1 MTASTPEEELTAF
14 LAKHPDTK
22 SVDAFLVDINGKAFG
37 KRHQV
42 ADLETIVTKGSSI
55 CEAMQLTDI
64 NGIAWDTAGR
74 GFADGDPD
82 GPTVMVPGTL
92 QPVPWA
98 GEARAQCLMRF
109 WDDGPLWFEPRAVL
123 ELIVERYQSLGLKP
137 VTAIEI
143 EFYLIDP
150 ARDAA
155 GGPTPALAPGARH
168 AAAQGNVFN
177 MAELDAFSTIIDA
190 IHVACTAQGVPVTTI
205 IKEYGPGQY
214 EINLAHLADPIA
226 AADHAALLR
235 RTVTGVAQAQGMEA
249 TFMAKPYGPD
259 SGSGMQVNLSFEDE
273 SGAGVFGGPGGDAI
287 LANVIGGMQSMQA
300 ETMAIFAPNLN
311 AFRRFEPDQF
321 TPVTSDWGED
331 NRSVAFR
338 VPAASGPARR
348 VEHRIAGADANPYLV
363 MAAVLAAAHH
373 GITNKLTPTPM
384 VSGNAGAEVDP
395 DLPLTLWSALDRM
408 AAGAT
413 LPDYFEQRYID
424 AYIHAKQ
431 AEFDAFMADIHPR
444 EHEWYL

>member
-1 MTASTPEEELTAF
+1 
-14 LAKHPDTK
+14 
-22 SVDAFLVDINGKAFG
+22 
-37 KRHQV
+37 
-42 ADLETIVTKGSSI
+42 
-55 CEAMQLTDI
+55 
-64 NGIAWDTAGR
+64 
-74 GFADGDPD
+74 
-82 GPTVMVPGTL
+82 
-92 QPVPWA
+92 
-98 GEARAQCLMRF
+98 
-109 WDDGPLWFEPRAVL
+109 
-123 ELIVERYQSLGLKP
+123 
-137 VTAIEI
+137 
-143 EFYLIDP
+143 
-150 ARDAA
+150 
-155 GGPTPALAPGARH
+155 
-168 AAAQGNVFN
+168 
-177 MAELDAFSTIIDA
+177 
-190 IHVACTAQGVPVTTI
+190 
-205 IKEYGPGQY
+205 
-214 EINLAHLADPIA
+214 
-226 AADHAALLR
+226 
-235 RTVTGVAQAQGMEA
+235 
-249 TFMAKPYGPD
+249 MAKPYGPD

-287 LANVIGGMQSMQA
+287 LANVIGGMQAMQA

-408 AAGAT
+408 AAGTT

>member
-1 MTASTPEEELTAF
+1 MTTLTPEEELATF
-14 LAKHPDTK
+14 LAAHPDTK
-22 SVDAFLVDINGKAFG
+22 SIDAFLIDINGKAFG
-37 KRHQV
+37 KRHPV
-42 ADLETIVTKGSSI
+42 ADLEGIVTGGSSI
-55 CEAMQLTDI
+55 CAAMQLTDI

-92 QPVPWA
+92 APVPWA
-98 GEARAQCLMRF
+98 GEPRAQCLMRF

-123 ELIVERYQSLGLKP
+123 ERVVARFDELGLKP

-143 EFYLIDP
+143 EFYLI
-150 ARDAA
+150 ASTRDDA
-155 GGPTPALAPGARH
+155 GGPTPARAPGANH
-168 AAAQGNVFN
+168 AAEQGNVFN
-177 MAELDAFSTIIDA
+177 MAELDAYSPVIDA
-190 IHVACTAQGVPVTTI
+190 IHAACHAQGVPATTI

-214 EINLAHLADPIA
+214 EVNLAHLSDPVA

-235 RTVTGVAQAQGMEA
+235 RAVTGVARAQGMDA
-249 TFMAKPYGPD
+249 TFMAKPYGAD
-259 SGSGMQVNLSFEDE
+259 SGSGMQVNLSFEALDG
-273 SGAGVFGGPGGDAI
+273 STVFGGPGGDAM
-287 LANVIGGMQSMQA
+287 LAKVVGGMQAMQA
-300 ETMAIFAPNLN
+300 EAMAIFAPNVN

-338 VPAASGPARR
+338 VPAASGRARR
-348 VEHRIAGADANPYLV
+348 VEHRVAGADANPYLV

-373 GITNKLTPTPM
+373 GITHNLTPTPKA
-384 VSGNAGAEVDP
+384 SGNAGAEVDP
-395 DLPLTLWSALDRM
+395 NLPLTLWSALDRM
-408 AAGAT
+408 RIGAL
-413 LPDYFEQRYID
+413 LPSYFEQRYID
-424 AYIHAKQ
+424 AYRHAKQ